1 MNTVAGLTLY
11 ANTERNAISFT
22 TSPLDNAGSFNEE
35 GNPCTKLGAFT
46 GTLDDDVDNTGVV
59 GNGKFSGTLDNGR
72 RVLGTQDEYDKLVDF
87 LVSEVARCGILLLL
101 VTVE

>member
-22 TSPLDNAGSFNEE
+22 TSSLDNAGSFNEE
-35 GNPCTKLGAFT
+35 GDPCTLDAFT

-59 GNGKFSGTLDNGR
+59 DDGKFSGTLDNGR

-87 LVSEVARCGILLLL
+87 LVSEVARCGILLL
-101 VTVE
+101 VIVE